1 MIEFCHDPSKGACD
15 VIHSEGLMKKGIK
28 IYVGK
33 GLDNTSSKYLLKLI
47 FVLIVTDYRRRA
59 ESSPAE

>member
-33 GLDNTSSKYLLKLI
+33 GLDNTSSKYLLFLK
-47 FVLIVTDYRRRA
+47 IVYIL
-59 ESSPAE
+59 